1 MRKKLTL
8 IFALF
13 FTGLFAH
20 EFWLM
25 PSKFRLAVNE
35 TIDLRLYV
43 GEDFTGEIWAN
54 RIKRLLNLKIHT
66 KSGVRDLTNQAIQ
79 SDSLPIPVKF
89 TTEGTHLLSMASKNS
104 FIALEADKFN
114 DYLEEDGIENIY
126 ELRKKNG
133 QLNKASKEFY
143 SRCAKSIVQVGNKTD
158 DSYKKNTG
166 MPLEIIA
173 LKNPYLL
180 KVGQEMQV
188 KVLYKN
194 QPLANKMILAWHKTD
209 TQKTTHQKLRTDK
222 NGVLSLILDKN
233 GYWMISTVHMISLK
247 NNPEADYQSY
257 WGNLT
262 FEL

>member
-1 MRKKLTL
+1 MKKKLTL

-25 PSKFRLAVNE
+25 PSKFKIAVGE
-35 TIDLRLYV
+35 GLDLRLYV
-43 GEDFTGEIWAN
+43 GEDFMGEIWAN
-54 RIKRLLNLKIHT
+54 RTKKLLNLKVHSKNGIE
-66 KSGVRDLTNQAIQ
+66 DLTTLAVQN
-79 SDSLPIPVKF
+79 DSLPIPIKF
-89 TTEGTHLLSMASKNS
+89 KKEGTHLLSMASKNS

-114 DYLEEDGIENIY
+114 EYLIEDGIENIY
-126 ELRKKNG
+126 EMRKKNG
-133 QLNKASKEFY
+133 EMTKPSREFY
-143 SRCAKSIVQVGNKTD
+143 SRCAKSLIQVGKKTD
-158 DSYKKNTG
+158 QTFMKNTG

-180 KVGQEMQV
+180 KVGDKMQV
-188 KVLYKN
+188 RVLYKN

-209 TQKTTHQKLRTDK
+209 TQKTTHQKLKTDK
-222 NGVLSLILDKN
+222 NGILSVVLDKK
-233 GYWMISTVHMISLK
+233 GYWMISSVHMIALK

>member
-1 MRKKLTL
+1 MRKILTIIFVL
-8 IFALF
+8 I

-25 PSKFRLAVNE
+25 PSKFRLEKNE

-54 RIKRLLNLKIHT
+54 RIKRLLNLKIHS
-66 KSGVRDLTNQAIQ
+66 KSKVSDLTNQAIL
-79 SDSLPIPVKF
+79 SDSLPIPIKF
-89 TTEGTHLLSMASKNS
+89 STEGTHLLSMASKNS

-114 DYLEEDGIENIY
+114 DYLIEDGIENIY

-133 QLNKASKEFY
+133 QLNNPSREFY
-143 SRCAKSIVQVGNKTD
+143 SRCAKSLVQVGNKTD
-158 DSYKKNTG
+158 DSFKKNTG

-180 KVGQEMQV
+180 KVGGQMQV

-194 QPLANKMILAWHKTD
+194 QPLPNKMILAWHKTS

-222 NGVLSLILDKN
+222 NGVLSLVLDKK
-233 GYWMISTVHMISLK
+233 GYWMISTVHMIELK

-262 FEL
+262 FEI

>member
-25 PSKFRLAVNE
+25 PSKFRLTVNE

-43 GEDFTGEIWAN
+43 GEDFTGEIWAK
-54 RIKRLLNLKIHT
+54 RIKRLLNLKIHS

-89 TTEGTHLLSMASKNS
+89 TKEGTHLLSMASKNS

-126 ELRKKNG
+126 ELRKKTAN
-133 QLNKASKEFY
+133 
-143 SRCAKSIVQVGNKTD
+143 SI
-158 DSYKKNTG
+158 
-166 MPLEIIA
+166 
-173 LKNPYLL
+173 
-180 KVGQEMQV
+180 
-188 KVLYKN
+188 
-194 QPLANKMILAWHKTD
+194 
-209 TQKTTHQKLRTDK
+209 KLRG
-222 NGVLSLILDKN
+222 NFIAAVP
-233 GYWMISTVHMISLK
+233 
-247 NNPEADYQSY
+247 NP
-257 WGNLT
+257 
-262 FEL
+262 